1 MRIGLAA
8 ILVFTIPSAINAQMT
23 KAEQKAIMDRAVELH
38 DISQHFVQ
46 AEKEENQAAISAL
59 ALPNASFLD
68 ESWNSTSLSSSSIAK
83 LAKNC
88 SPVYGTD
95 PEIISGRV
103 ALPHDKQ
110 SIFWQCPQSVTAST
124 VKTIIE
130 YSGDKIA
137 FVRDIAGPST
147 PIVVAP
153 R

>member
-8 ILVFTIPSAINAQMT
+8 ILVLTIPSAIDAQMT
-23 KAEQKAIMDRAVELH
+23 KVEQKAIMDRAIELH
-38 DISQHFVQ
+38 DISQRFVE
-46 AEKEENQAAISAL
+46 AEKEGNQASISAI

-68 ESWNSTSLSSSSIAK
+68 ESWNSTPLNSSSITK

-88 SPVYGTD
+88 SPIYGTD

-103 ALPHDKQ
+103 SLPRDKQ
-110 SIFWQCPQSVTAST
+110 SIFWQCPQAVAASP

-137 FVRDIAGPST
+137 FVRDIAGLSA